1 MCVCGGL
8 SRKELGRWLAF
19 VIESKREITR
29 RNIKQDGASR
39 HV

>member
-8 SRKELGRWLAF
+8 LGKELGRWLAF

-29 RNIKQDGASR
+29 WNIKQDGASG
-39 HV
+39 HI